1 MSEARR
7 TVLPS
12 FAKINLTLEVL
23 NKRPDG
29 FHNIRTIF
37 HTISLADRITIDY
50 EPSNAIEL
58 SIEDAAKI
66 PDNLILRAARA
77 VLEAAGIGGR
87 FHFRL
92 EKNIPMGAGLGGGSG
107 NAAVALMAVARLT
120 RTRVDERRI
129 AEGLGSDVPFFLEGG
144 CAYGEGRGTEL
155 VALPDAASRPLLVVT
170 PGIHVSTPEAYR
182 KLGRTT
188 EYRAGVDHSAQVKNA
203 IGTGAEWT
211 SGVNDFEPPVF
222 GVHPELAS
230 IKRRLEELGATK
242 ALMSGSGSSVLGVFG
257 TEDAR
262 EYAASMINAACHK
275 VEIVGRE
282 FYRQVL
288 QINTAWE

>member
-1 MSEARR
+1 MSGARR
-7 TVLPS
+7 IVLPS

-58 SIEDAAKI
+58 SIEDSANI

-77 VLEAAGIGGR
+77 ALEAAGAGGR

-107 NAAVALMAVARLT
+107 NAAVALMAVASLVCAQ
-120 RTRVDERRI
+120 VDQRRI
-129 AEGLGSDVPFFLEGG
+129 AASLGSDVPFFLEGG
-144 CAYGEGRGTEL
+144 CAFGEGRGTEL
-155 VALPDAASRPLLVVT
+155 LPLPDAASRPLLLVT
-170 PGIHVSTPEAYR
+170 PGIHVSTPEAYANLR
-182 KLGRTT
+182 RTA
-188 EYRAGVDHSAQVKNA
+188 EYRAAADHSARMRNEV
-203 IGTGAEWT
+203 GTGAEWT
-211 SGVNDFEPPVF
+211 SGVNDFEAPVF
-222 GVHPELAS
+222 AVHPALAA
-230 IKRRLEELGATK
+230 IKEQLEQHGAIK
-242 ALMSGSGSSVLGVFG
+242 ALMSGSGSSVFGVFD
-257 TEDAR
+257 TYSAR
-262 EYAASMINAACHK
+262 EHAASVISANSHK

-282 FYRQVL
+282 KYRQLL
-288 QINTAWE
+288 QIQGAWK